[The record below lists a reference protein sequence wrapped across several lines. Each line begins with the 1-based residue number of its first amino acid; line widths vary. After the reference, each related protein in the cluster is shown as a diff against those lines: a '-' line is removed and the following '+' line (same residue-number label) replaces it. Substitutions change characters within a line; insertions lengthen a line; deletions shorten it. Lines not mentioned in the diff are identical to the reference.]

1 MQHGVSIFNLKA
13 MYKICFLLLFSCGI
27 FPAQAAYTLS
37 KEDVTLYNR
46 ILDEQNQ
53 GHYNTAQKLQN
64 KLSDASLLGY
74 VLFQRYFAK
83 NYPTKKQEILTW
95 MKKYSDLP
103 IAADMYALGQQKKVK
118 NLQQPTGLFG
128 KKTAA
133 CTHPMRTEPI
143 DLISN
148 LSFPYLSGNQK
159 KTAVKTMNRIVKH
172 LKQGH
177 TLNARTLLNNKNT
190 IRLFSQTDIDKTRT
204 ALAFNYFLD
213 GENKLALETIEKA
226 LKKSRS
232 DVPLALWIQG
242 LIFWRQHHFA
252 EAAKI
257 FSELAQ
263 SSTHTAIKA
272 RASFWAARAYL
283 RSEQFHL
290 VVPALQLAAEQPRN
304 FYGFLAMRALG
315 LDINH
320 VWATPVHTN
329 DEMTTEFSHP
339 ALNRFYA
346 LKQLGKTEWAE
357 QELSKLYLESDEDT
371 KKILAFISEE
381 NGFSDALQGLTGT
394 LQGENTRYPM
404 PNWCPMND
412 WQLDKA
418 LVFAFVRQESCF
430 NRRAESKVG
439 ALGLMQIMPDT
450 GKALAE
456 TLSCPFTK
464 QQLKEPSYNLALG
477 QTYLKQLLSAPN
489 IQNNLLW
496 VSVAY
501 NAGPGNLIKWERKM
515 SYDNDPLLFL
525 ESIPSKETRSFTE
538 RVLMNYWVYRGL
550 TNQSLASLDQL
561 VHGQWPI
568 YQ

>member
-1 MQHGVSIFNLKA
+1 
-13 MYKICFLLLFSCGI
+13 MYKLFFVLLFCCWTCISN
-27 FPAQAAYTLS
+27 ATYTLS
-37 KEDVTLYNR
+37 NRDVSLYNQ
-46 ILDEQNQ
+46 ILNEQSQ
-53 GHYNTAQKLQN
+53 GHYVIAKKLQQKLHD
-64 KLSDASLLGY
+64 SSLLGY
-74 VLFQRYFAK
+74 ILFQRYFSK
-83 NYPTKKQEILTW
+83 NYPTQKQEILNW

-103 IAADMYALGQQKKVK
+103 VAVDMYALGIQKKVK
-118 NLQQPTGLFG
+118 NLQRPISLFG
-128 KKTAA
+128 KKTGA

-148 LSFPYLSGNQK
+148 LSFSYLNGSARKNALKIMK
-159 KTAVKTMNRIVKH
+159 KIVQH
-172 LKQGH
+172 LKNGH
-177 TLNARTLLNNKNT
+177 TLNARTLLYKKNT
-190 IRLFSQTDIDKTRT
+190 LRLLSQVDIDKTRT

-213 GENKLALETIEKA
+213 GENKLALETANKA
-226 LKKSRS
+226 LIKSKP
-232 DVPLALWIQG
+232 DVPLALWVKG
-242 LIFWRQHHFA
+242 LILWREQHFS
-252 EAAKI
+252 EAAQT
-257 FSELAQ
+257 FSELATLT
-263 SSTHTAIKA
+263 THASIKA

-283 RSEQFHL
+283 RSEQFDS
-290 VVPALQLAAEQPRN
+290 VIPALQLAAEQPRN

-320 VWATPVHTN
+320 VWATPIHPQ

-357 QELSKLYLESDEDT
+357 QELSKLYLESDDDT
-371 KKILAFISEE
+371 KKILTLISEE
-381 NGFSDALQGLTGT
+381 NGFTNALQGLTGT

-430 NRRAESKVG
+430 NHRAESKMG

-456 TLSCPFTK
+456 TLSCKFTK
-464 QQLKEPSYNLALG
+464 QKLKEPEYNLALG
-477 QTYLKQLLSAPN
+477 QTYLKQLLESQN
-489 IQNNLLW
+489 IQNNLLLA
-496 VSVAY
+496 SVAY
-501 NAGPGNLIKWERKM
+501 NAGPGNLIKWEKKM

-550 TNQSLASLDQL
+550 TNQSLASLDQM
-561 VHGQWPI
+561 VHGNWPM

>member
-1 MQHGVSIFNLKA
+1 
-13 MYKICFLLLFSCGI
+13 MYKLTFILLFCCWACISK
-27 FPAQAAYTLS
+27 ASYSLS
-37 KEDVTLYNR
+37 KTDVSLYNK
-46 ILDEQNQ
+46 ILNEQSQ
-53 GHYNTAQKLQN
+53 GHYATAKKLQQKLHD
-64 KLSDASLLGY
+64 SSLLGY
-74 VLFQRYFAK
+74 VLFQRYFSK
-83 NYPTKKQEILTW
+83 NYPTQKQEISTW

-103 IAADMYALGQQKKVK
+103 IATDMYALGVQKKVK
-118 NLQQPTGLFG
+118 NLQQPISLFG
-128 KKTAA
+128 KKTGA

-148 LSFPYLSGNQK
+148 LSFAYLSGSSK
-159 KTAVKTMNRIVKH
+159 KNATKIMQRIVKY

-177 TLNARTLLNNKNT
+177 TLNARNLLNKKST
-190 IRLFSQTDIDKTRT
+190 LQLFSQSDIDKTRT

-213 GENKLALETIEKA
+213 GEDKLALENAEKA
-226 LKKSRS
+226 LKKSKA
-232 DVPLALWIQG
+232 DVPLALWVKG
-242 LIFWRQHHFA
+242 LVLWRERLFSESAQV
-252 EAAKI
+252 
-257 FSELAQ
+257 FSELATLT
-263 SSTHTAIKA
+263 SHTAIKA

-283 RSEQFHL
+283 RSEQFAQ
-290 VVPALQLAAEQPRN
+290 VIPALQLAAEQPRN

-320 VWATPVHTN
+320 VWASPIHPQ
-329 DEMTTEFSHP
+329 DEMTTKFSHP

-346 LKQLGKTEWAE
+346 LNQLGKKEWAE
-357 QELSKLYLESDEDT
+357 QELSKLYLESDDDT
-371 KKILAFISEE
+371 KKILTLISEE
-381 NGFSDALQGLTGT
+381 NGFTDSLQGLTGT

-430 NRRAESKVG
+430 NHRAESKVG

-464 QQLKEPSYNLALG
+464 QKLKDPEYNLALG
-477 QTYLKQLLSAPN
+477 QTYLKQLLESQN
-489 IQNNLLW
+489 IQNNLLLA
-496 VSVAY
+496 SVAY
-501 NAGPGNLIKWERKM
+501 NAGPGNLMKWEKKM

-550 TNQSLASLDQL
+550 TNQSLASLDQM
-561 VHGQWPI
+561 VYGQWPI